1 MKKLVLINGTMG
13 AGKTTVCEQ
22 LLPLLDAAVYLDG
35 DWCWKM
41 HPFVVNEENKA
52 MVLKNI
58 AFLLRSFLNNSG
70 LNVILFSWVMQQESI
85 VSDLLSLL
93 DGCSY
98 RLYRFKLVC
107 DETAL
112 QKHLQ
117 KDIDAGIRTPD
128 VVERS
133 LARLPLYE
141 AMAGD
146 PVDTGALSPKEAAE
160 YIKSQID

>member
-1 MKKLVLINGTMG
+1 
-13 AGKTTVCEQ
+13 
-22 LLPLLDAAVYLDG
+22 
-35 DWCWKM
+35 
-41 HPFVVNEENKA
+41 

-70 LNVILFSWVMQQESI
+70 LEVILFSWVMQQENI

-128 VVERS
+128 VMERS

>member
-85 VSDLLSLL
+85 VNCSPSRGQRKNIKFFRPAAKRCWPYFMQHSTTHISPSALTRPDCAVLVWYCSN
-93 DGCSY
+93 GCI
-98 RLYRFKLVC
+98 
-107 DETAL
+107 A
-112 QKHLQ
+112 
-117 KDIDAGIRTPD
+117 
-128 VVERS
+128 RS
-133 LARLPLYE
+133 SGRVLAC
-141 AMAGD
+141 
-146 PVDTGALSPKEAAE
+146 
-160 YIKSQID
+160 